1 MRYIRE
7 RDLPHR
13 LRLSCVV
20 CACPVAWRGVP
31 SYAVSALAARPP
43 TPRRS
48 PHHSACLESDADIE
62 SCHTASRSA
71 AVYCE
76 PSCCVLGGNRAASDA
91 IRISD
96 HGTPKM
102 DPHHPISDISW
113 SDPDTER
120 EQAHAQLRLTHQ
132 LAIGYTEALDT
143 RKGQT
148 KSFYLH

>member
-20 CACPVAWRGVP
+20 CVPRRARTWRR
-31 SYAVSALAARPP
+31 VSALAARPP

-91 IRISD
+91 IRSWGVRI
-96 HGTPKM
+96 PIN
-102 DPHHPISDISW
+102 PISDISW